1 MEDRGYDA
9 VESIRL
15 RNIPKGI
22 FGTTPE
28 GKKFYSMP
36 GGRSVY
42 EGSKEFEEQEVRR
55 GKLSTPGVP
64 SLETLNLP
72 SAATPS
78 VAAIEESNKKF
89 MEGMP
94 AVDKSVIPSSSDL
107 GSVSY
112 PVSASGYALS
122 PGGKTTIARD
132 LEITRANM
140 PVAPSRDQYR
150 ESKDG
155 SMEYIG
161 INPMYS
167 EEMKIYEQKMAERE
181 EANARIMEVVKI
193 EKEKAKAEGRQSRS
207 LDQLSAGAV
216 SAGSGLFSTSAVGID
231 SSVIPASKDNDLAI
245 VRGEIEAS
253 AAQRAEASAR
263 LMQYNMAKSPLA
275 NTSAPITESGI
286 ALNPP
291 ESEAF
296 NSAEDITAPRRR
308 TRARSGIDITDG
320 LSLRELGMPSDN
332 KGIMDD
338 MRKELEEVGM
348 KLRDVSKIDF
358 AKISYDQLSKDFG
371 EGFAD
376 VAKKA
381 VQIALEEISK
391 SRN

>member
-1 MEDRGYDA
+1 
-9 VESIRL
+9 
-15 RNIPKGI
+15 
-22 FGTTPE
+22 
-28 GKKFYSMP
+28 MP

-42 EGSKEFEEQEVRR
+42 EGSREFEEQEVRR
-55 GKLSTPGVP
+55 SRLSTSGTPALGQ
-64 SLETLNLP
+64 LNLP
-72 SAATPS
+72 SAAAPS

-94 AVDKSVIPSSSDL
+94 AVDKSVIPTSSDL
-107 GSVSY
+107 NSVSY
-112 PVSASGYALS
+112 PVSGLGYALS

-167 EEMKIYEQKMAERE
+167 EEMKAYEQKMAERE
-181 EANARIMEVVKI
+181 EANTRIMEVVKI
-193 EKEKAKAEGRQSRS
+193 EKEKAKTEGRQSRS
-207 LDQLSAGAV
+207 LDQLSAGTI
-216 SAGSGLFSTSAVGID
+216 SMGSGLFSTSTVGID
-231 SSVIPASKDNDLAI
+231 SSVIPVSKDNDLAI

-263 LMQYNMAKSPLA
+263 LMQYNVAKSPLA
-275 NTSAPITESGI
+275 NISASKIESGI
-286 ALNPP
+286 AANVPEVEALNTL
-291 ESEAF
+291 ENASVAQGR
-296 NSAEDITAPRRR
+296 S
-308 TRARSGIDITDG
+308 RARSRIDIADG

-338 MRKELEEVGM
+338 MKKELEEVGM